1 MARSGGDVHG
11 DYSRKQQML
20 SHFGGQLEALRCVR
34 AITDDAR
41 NVWFHKMLV
50 ALGYEPPD
58 PAPPGA
64 AQVICV
70 GDPKLRPEPPLEL
83 PSPQFLRSARGP
95 DEQIEVH
102 GIRFRVGAVEIYDAA
117 GDIRWR
123 VSPEPDPCSFCPDE
137 RAALEADMAGVDD

>member
-20 SHFGGQLEALRCVR
+20 SHFGGQLEALRYVR
-34 AITDDAR
+34 AITDDER
-41 NVWFHKMLV
+41 NVWFRKMLV

-83 PSPQFLRSARGP
+83 PSPQFFRSARGP

-102 GIRFRVGAVEIYDAA
+102 GVRFRVGAVEIYDAA
-117 GDIRWR
+117 VDIRWR
-123 VSPEPDPCSFCPDE
+123 VSRNPTHARSAPTNEPPSK
-137 RAALEADMAGVDD
+137 LTW